1 MRRVIMP
8 GRAAR
13 PAAAWPA
20 AAWTVAACLAAG
32 TAVTGCLPYARAE
45 SGLLA
50 KETLVAGVRPDL
62 PGIGGRRR
70 DGTFEGLDVDVA
82 AYVAKALGKR
92 VRIVP
97 AAAADRERLLLK
109 DRSVD
114 MILTYWVRADWKAR
128 IAFAGPYVPSY
139 QDILVRSGERRIQ
152 NVHDLAGRP
161 ICAVKGAG
169 ASDLVIKG
177 LRVPAVPVRTDGYAQ
192 CTAMLRDGRID
203 AITTNDTILAGLR
216 NQQGTAFR
224 LLGARFGEQR
234 TGIGMRPGD
243 PDGCEAVNKAIT
255 RMYQDGSM
263 ARSLRRW
270 FGGSGLDLSVVAV
283 PQFEGCD

>member
-1 MRRVIMP
+1 MITP
-8 GRAAR
+8 GL
-13 PAAAWPA
+13 AAW
-20 AAWTVAACLAAG
+20 LAAS
-32 TAVTGCLPYARAE
+32 TAVTGCLPYARAQ

-50 KETLVAGVRPDL
+50 KGTLVAGVRPDL
-62 PGIGGRRR
+62 PGIGMRKQ

-97 AAAADRERLLLK
+97 TPAADRERLLLK
-109 DRSVD
+109 EKSVD
-114 MILTYWVRADWKAR
+114 MILTYWVRADWKTR
-128 IAFAGPYVPSY
+128 IAFAGPYVPTY
-139 QDILVRSGERRIQ
+139 QDILVRSSEQRIR

-169 ASDLVIKG
+169 AADLVIKG
-177 LRVPAVPVRTDGYAQ
+177 LRVPARPVQTDGYAQ

-216 NQQGTAFR
+216 NQQGAPFR

-243 PDGCEAVNKAIT
+243 TDGCEAVNKAVT
-255 RMYQDGSM
+255 QMYQDGTMAKSM
-263 ARSLRRW
+263 RHW
-270 FGGSGLDLSVVAV
+270 FGGSGLDMSVVAV
-283 PQFEGCD
+283 PQFEGCE